1 MLKFTEKPLKG
12 IRKKTLSTKNL
23 YDDVGYFLTVFTNT
37 GQQVLIQQLSVTPL
51 FTRKLSK

>member
-1 MLKFTEKPLKG
+1 MLKFTKKPLKG

-23 YDDVGYFLTVFTNT
+23 YDDVGYFLTVFTKT